1 MFESNFHKSLQ
12 TLQTNFVRS
21 GRMKSS
27 IIASGSEMLLEFVTS
42 PAGPL
47 LNTGFH
53 FKADSI
59 YDSGDAQS
67 IQVNICLYRCLDNKC
82 GKCFLMYEDALSNTS
97 MNCYHK
103 QHPHS
108 HTSH

>member
-1 MFESNFHKSLQ
+1 
-12 TLQTNFVRS
+12 
-21 GRMKSS
+21 MKSS

-67 IQVNICLYRCLDNKC
+67 IQVNICDITFVDTYRTAPNV
-82 GKCFLMYEDALSNTS
+82 FDAL
-97 MNCYHK
+97 
-103 QHPHS
+103 
-108 HTSH
+108 